1 MCSSMQT
8 TILSILKSWIDG
20 LRAVTK
26 MRDVIKAM
34 TDLFDAN
41 VPHDLD
47 ELDRHVPM
55 IDEIE
60 SFWRNPL
67 NQQARSWLD
76 HGDINSVMLAISLL
90 PEEFLS
96 LDHVV

>member
-1 MCSSMQT
+1 
-8 TILSILKSWIDG
+8 
-20 LRAVTK
+20 

-60 SFWRNPL
+60 SFWRNPPQSAGEKL
-67 NQQARSWLD
+67 AGSW
-76 HGDINSVMLAISLL
+76 
-90 PEEFLS
+90 
-96 LDHVV
+96 